1 VSSDRPRRS
10 PETRTSV
17 HQTALDA
24 RHRALGARMIP
35 FAGWEMPVQYR
46 GLVEE
51 HNAVRAAAGLFDL
64 SHMGELFV
72 TGPDAA
78 AALDYAI
85 VTAPSKLVVGRAHYS
100 MICDETGGVLD
111 DLIVYR
117 LGDTRFMVVP
127 NASNAAVVAAAL
139 QERLSAFDA
148 ELDDASLRTSLV
160 AIQGPR
166 AAEILQPF
174 VDVDLKTIKYYS
186 GTQTT
191 ACGVPVILARTGYTG
206 EDGFELVVAWD
217 DAVGVWDTL
226 LETGAPLGLVPAGL
240 GARDTLR
247 LEAGMPLYGNELDRD
262 TIPFEAGLGRLV
274 SFGKSGDFVGRAAL
288 ERAKDNPRKA
298 LVGLKV
304 DGRGIARIGYPV
316 YLPAAAVA
324 CGTVTS
330 GTASPT
336 LGYSI
341 AMGYVPASD
350 KGASAFEVGIR
361 DRRVSAQ
368 VVPMPFY
375 RRSI

>member
-1 VSSDRPRRS
+1 
-10 PETRTSV
+10 V

-46 GLVEE
+46 GLVDE
-51 HNAVRAAAGLFDL
+51 HTAVRSAAGLFDL

-85 VTAPSKLVVGRAHYS
+85 VTAPGTLAVGRAHYS
-100 MICDETGGVLD
+100 MICDASGGIID

-117 LGDTRFMVVP
+117 LGDERYMVVP
-127 NASNAAVVAAAL
+127 NASNSAAVAAAL
-139 QERLSAFDA
+139 RERLAGFDA
-148 ELDDASLRTSLV
+148 ALDDASMRTSLV

-166 AAEILQPF
+166 AAGMLQPF
-174 VDVDLKTIKYYS
+174 VDVDLKTVRYYS

-191 ACGVPVILARTGYTG
+191 ACGVPAILARTGYTG
-206 EDGFELVVAWD
+206 EDGFELFVAWD
-217 DAVGVWDTL
+217 DAVRVWDTL
-226 LETGAPLGLVPAGL
+226 LEAGAARGLVPAGL

-262 TIPFEAGLGRLV
+262 TTPFEAGLGRLV
-274 SFGKSGDFVGRAAL
+274 SFAKSGDFVGRAAL
-288 ERAKDNPRKA
+288 ERAKDRPRKT

-304 DGRGIARIGYPV
+304 DGRGIARTGYPL
-316 YLPAAAVA
+316 YLPAATDA
-324 CGTVTS
+324 CGSITS

-336 LGYSI
+336 LGFAI
-341 AMGYVPASD
+341 AMGYVPV
-350 KGASAFEVGIR
+350 GRSAVSEPFDIGIR
-361 DRRVSAQ
+361 SQRASAQ

-375 RRSI
+375 KRPT